1 MLNEQKVLNEQQS
14 TNCTKK
20 YQIKWSLTDKGV
32 IKLTN
37 SMVKLDLW

>member
-1 MLNEQKVLNEQQS
+1 MLNEQKVLNEQQN

-20 YQIKWSLTDKGV
+20 YQIKWSLIDRGV